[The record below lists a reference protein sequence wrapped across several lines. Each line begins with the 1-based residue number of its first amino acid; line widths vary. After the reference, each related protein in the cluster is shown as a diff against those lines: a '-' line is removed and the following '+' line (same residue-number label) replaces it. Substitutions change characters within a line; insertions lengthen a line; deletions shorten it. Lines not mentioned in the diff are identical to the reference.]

1 MRVNIDKDN
10 YIVLTNA
17 DVFVL
22 QYMLGVVGQGHG
34 HIRVRGF
41 VPAIK
46 YLRLTYGLTLEEA
59 CKVVRNSEN
68 ELRETL
74 NTVL

>member
-1 MRVNIDKDN
+1 MRVNIDKDSH
-10 YIVLTNA
+10 IVLTDT

-41 VPAIK
+41 VPAVK
-46 YLRLTYGLTLEEA
+46 YLRLAYQLTLEEA
-59 CKVVRNSEN
+59 CKVVRDSEN